1 MKVSQDLLRQLP
13 KIDDLA
19 AQIEDE
25 PEEYAL
31 RAFEEGA
38 AEEPID
44 IGELPTGGPRG
55 IVEAELPGSPLA
67 ESRDWERRE
76 LLSAGASG
84 LRKVRS
90 EGADADLTPI
100 EALGLEAIVHIEGRP
115 AIFVQNGR
123 FFPPPT
129 DWEVLE
135 DVREA
140 IENTIK
146 SVGRVEVSG
155 HPSYDW
161 VGTGFLVAPGVV
173 MTNRHVAEVFAY
185 TRNGRKWRFKSGM
198 AGSIDYVE
206 ELGALDSAEF
216 AFSEVIGVHQEFD
229 MALFRVEQT
238 SSSGATP
245 PQPLSVAAQPPQSV
259 MGRQVYAV
267 GYPAWD
273 GRRNDPQNMQRIF
286 SNVFNVKRLQPGEI
300 TALLE
305 SQSLFMH
312 DCSTLGGNSGSCV
325 VDLESQQVVGLH
337 FGGRYLQGNY
347 AVALWNLVD
356 DPLLLKAQV
365 QFG

>member
-1 MKVSQDLLRQLP
+1 MKVNRDVLRQLP
-13 KIDDLA
+13 RIDDLV

-31 RAFEEGA
+31 KAFEQGPAGVGA
-38 AEEPID
+38 DIAEV
-44 IGELPTGGPRG
+44 LPEGPRG
-55 IVEAELPGSPLA
+55 IVEAELPVSPLA
-67 ESRDWERRE
+67 DSRERERRE

-84 LRKVRS
+84 LRKVES

-115 AIFVQNGR
+115 AIFIQGGH
-123 FFPPPT
+123 FFPPPAG
-129 DWEVLE
+129 WEVLE
-135 DVREA
+135 DVRDA
-140 IENTIK
+140 IESTLK

-161 VGTGFLVAPGVV
+161 VGTGFLVAPDVI
-173 MTNRHVAEVFAY
+173 MTNRHVAEVFSY

-198 AGSIDYVE
+198 SGSIDYVE

-216 AFSEVIGVHQEFD
+216 ALSEVLGVHQEFD

-273 GRRNDPQNMQRIF
+273 GRRNDPQSMQRIF

-300 TALLE
+300 MALLE

-325 VDLESQQVVGLH
+325 VDLETQQVVGLH

-347 AVALWNLVD
+347 AVALWALTD
-356 DPLLLKAQV
+356 DPLLLQAQV
-365 QFG
+365 HFV